1 MSVSPITWY
10 CVADAGRARIL
21 EARVPRAA
29 LTVVETLDHE
39 PYEHGRVEPPGRS
52 QESATTARHSFVDA
66 ETPARREKRA
76 FAHDV
81 ADFLAAAAE
90 RGAYGHLVIAA
101 PPKFL
106 GDLRGALKQPVRA
119 RVKAEIGKDL
129 THESVKDLAAHFR
142 DIPDD

>member
-21 EARVPRAA
+21 QAAAPRAPLA
-29 LTVVETLDHE
+29 EIETLVHE
-39 PYEHGRVEPPGRS
+39 PYEHGRYEPPGRS

-81 ADFLAAAAE
+81 ADFLGAAAE
-90 RGAYGHLVIAA
+90 RNAFGHLVIAA

-106 GDLRGALKQPVRA
+106 GDLRAALNPHVKA

-129 THESVKDLAAHFR
+129 THESVKDLASHLA
-142 DIPDD
+142 DLQAK